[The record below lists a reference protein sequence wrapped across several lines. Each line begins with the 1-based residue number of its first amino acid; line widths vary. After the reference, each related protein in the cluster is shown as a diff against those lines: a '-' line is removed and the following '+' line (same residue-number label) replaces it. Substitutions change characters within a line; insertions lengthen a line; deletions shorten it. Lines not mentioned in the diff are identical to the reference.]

1 MEECKKLIELAKI
14 NRQKDIKRGTPK
26 YLDNNWLLEAI
37 KKEVD
42 EVKKEIKEANLP
54 KLEDE
59 LCDILWGWMML
70 VEGLHSQNLVRSH
83 EAILNRAVKKY
94 SERILPLLGKKDED
108 EKIWESIKK
117 RQLKELEK
125 EQSKLK

>member
-1 MEECKKLIELAKI
+1 MNECKELINLAKI

-26 YLDNNWLLEAI
+26 YLDNNYLLNSI

-42 EVKKEIKEANLP
+42 EVKDEIKENNLP

-70 VEGLHSQNLVRSH
+70 VDGLHSQGLVRDH
-83 EAILNRAVKKY
+83 EKILQRALKKY
-94 SERILPLLGKKDED
+94 KERILPLLGKKDED
-108 EKIWESIKK
+108 ETIWQEVKM
-117 RQLKELEK
+117 RQLKKLEK
-125 EQSKLK
+125 EKNNQN

>member
-1 MEECKKLIELAKI
+1 MNECKELINLAKI

-26 YLDNNWLLEAI
+26 YLDNNYLLNSI

-42 EVKKEIKEANLP
+42 EVKDEIKENNLP

-70 VEGLHSQNLVRSH
+70 VDGLHSQGLVRDH
-83 EAILNRAVKKY
+83 EKILQRALKKY
-94 SERILPLLGKKDED
+94 KERILPLLGKKDED
-108 EKIWESIKK
+108 KIIWQEVKI
-117 RQLKELEK
+117 RQLKKLEEEK
-125 EQSKLK
+125 NN

>member
-1 MEECKKLIELAKI
+1 MNECKELINLAKI

-26 YLDNNWLLEAI
+26 YLDNNYLLNSI

-42 EVKKEIKEANLP
+42 EVKDEIKENNLP

-70 VEGLHSQNLVRSH
+70 VDGLHSQGLVRDH
-83 EAILNRAVKKY
+83 EKILQRALKKY
-94 SERILPLLGKKDED
+94 KERILPLLGKKDED
-108 EKIWESIKK
+108 EIIWQEVKI
-117 RQLKELEK
+117 RQLKKLEEEK
-125 EQSKLK
+125 NN